1 MTSELDGPAEEVTQT
16 TSPEIEGAPATPRY
30 DFDKVADALADVSPA
45 ASRSPVSPKR
55 DATNSLWSIPL
66 DVDVVLGHARL
77 PVSDL
82 MNLSIG
88 DTLSL
93 DRRIGD
99 PVEIVAN
106 GTTIAWGQL
115 CAVDESGE
123 RFGVRLTKLSGAAKA
138 APSARKASAAE
149 TSTNKNTAENE
160 APASDVSDQ
169 RVA

>member
-1 MTSELDGPAEEVTQT
+1 MTSETEGPEQQAAHVQPTERSE
-16 TSPEIEGAPATPRY
+16 PAAAPRY
-30 DFDKVADALADVSPA
+30 DFDKVADALADISASPQKPQTVQ
-45 ASRSPVSPKR
+45 SRSTTES
-55 DATNSLWSIPL
+55 NSLWSIPL

-77 PVSDL
+77 PVSEL
-82 MNLSIG
+82 MNLAIG

-99 PVEIVAN
+99 PVEIIAN

-138 APSARKASAAE
+138 APSARRPLPEDNREPTEAE
-149 TSTNKNTAENE
+149 TES
-160 APASDVSDQ
+160 SDMSDQ